1 MSIVQIQPSRPI
13 IDRSLKAKALMKS
26 VRNPS
31 QNEVLEAE
39 RDIVEE
45 SLRLENEELKMEEEW
60 EKLRLRKENALS
72 EEMRSQVNKKT
83 KQKQKLCSSSCII
96 YYVPDIVF
104 LWFIA
109 KNRMY
114 KSIKLLLTL
123 TSCFMSAYF

>member
-13 IDRSLKAKALMKS
+13 IDRSLKARALMKS
-26 VRNPS
+26 GQNPS

-72 EEMRSQVNKKT
+72 EEMRSQVNKKI
-83 KQKQKLCSSSCII
+83 KRIICYSSCII
-96 YYVPDIVF
+96 YYVPVNTGF
-104 LWFIA
+104 LTV
-109 KNRMY
+109 Y
-114 KSIKLLLTL
+114 L
-123 TSCFMSAYF
+123 

>member
-39 RDIVEE
+39 RDIVED

-72 EEMRSQVNKKT
+72 EEMRSQVNKNIF
-83 KQKQKLCSSSCII
+83 SSSCII
-96 YYVPDIVF
+96 YYVPDTYRGF
-104 LWFIA
+104 
-109 KNRMY
+109 Y
-114 KSIKLLLTL
+114 GS
-123 TSCFMSAYF
+123 

>member
-26 VRNPS
+26 ARNPS

-60 EKLRLRKENALS
+60 EKLRLRRENALS
-72 EEMRSQVNKKT
+72 EEMRSQVNKKN
-83 KQKQKLCSSSCII
+83 QKNICSSSCII
-96 YYVPDIVF
+96 YI
-104 LWFIA
+104 LC
-109 KNRMY
+109 
-114 KSIKLLLTL
+114 S
-123 TSCFMSAYF
+123 

>member
-60 EKLRLRKENALS
+60 EKLRLRRESALS
-72 EEMRSQVNKKT
+72 EEMRSQVNKNKN
-83 KQKQKLCSSSCII
+83 KKIMFLFMHYILCS
-96 YYVPDIVF
+96 
-104 LWFIA
+104 
-109 KNRMY
+109 
-114 KSIKLLLTL
+114 
-123 TSCFMSAYF
+123 

>member
-1 MSIVQIQPSRPI
+1 
-13 IDRSLKAKALMKS
+13 MKS

-72 EEMRSQVNKKT
+72 EEMRSQVNKKKTKT

-96 YYVPDIVF
+96 YYVPDTYRGF
-104 LWFIA
+104 
-109 KNRMY
+109 Y
-114 KSIKLLLTL
+114 GS
-123 TSCFMSAYF
+123 